1 MKIPKA
7 GLGCFSQNNAN
18 QQENKR
24 MWLVSTSGIPT
35 RTTLMTNQEFAN
47 KSSGLIMSYPPL
59 RCLTGLTSK
68 QIDCYWRS
76 LVKSP
81 FSMVQSQ
88 IFEVKSQH

>member
-18 QQENKR
+18 QLENKR

-47 KSSGLIMSYPPL
+47 KSNGLIMSSYPPL

-68 QIDCYWRS
+68 KIELL
-76 LVKSP
+76 LV
-81 FSMVQSQ
+81 
-88 IFEVKSQH
+88 IFG